1 MTTDQQ
7 SFLDHVRKSLGRTEP
22 LRQPPTPPVLD
33 EPTIRLVHT
42 DIGLPELFARKAEE
56 NKMHTTT
63 LHIEDLAGKVIEFL
77 RSHQL
82 KKIAM
87 PVSKLLDSI
96 DLPRQLRETGFEV
109 KRWDEMTADEL
120 YDFDCGVT
128 DAYAGV
134 AETGSVVIKGSPS
147 HGRSMS
153 LVPFYHVC
161 VLEPRNFVPDLVDM
175 FAKLSAEG
183 DGRNITFITGPSKTS
198 DIEMNLVVGVHG
210 PCEVQL
216 FVLQ

>member
-7 SFLDHVRKSLGRTEP
+7 SFLELVRRSLGRSEP
-22 LRQPPTPPVLD
+22 LRTPPTPPVIN
-33 EPTIRLVHT
+33 EPIVRLVHS
-42 DIGLPELFARKAEE
+42 DIGLPELFARRAEE
-56 NKMHTTT
+56 QKMHTT
-63 LHIEDLAGKVIEFL
+63 LLNVEDLAGKVIEYL
-77 RSHQL
+77 RSHKL

-96 DLPRQLRETGFEV
+96 DLPRHLREAGFDV
-109 KRWDEMTADEL
+109 KRWDEMTLDEL
-120 YDFDCGVT
+120 YDLDCAVT

-134 AETGSVVIKGSPS
+134 AETGSVVIKASPH
-147 HGRSMS
+147 HGRALS
-153 LVPFYHVC
+153 LVPLFHVC

-175 FAKLSAEG
+175 FQKLSAEG
-183 DGRNITFITGPSKTS
+183 GAPNITFITGPSKTS